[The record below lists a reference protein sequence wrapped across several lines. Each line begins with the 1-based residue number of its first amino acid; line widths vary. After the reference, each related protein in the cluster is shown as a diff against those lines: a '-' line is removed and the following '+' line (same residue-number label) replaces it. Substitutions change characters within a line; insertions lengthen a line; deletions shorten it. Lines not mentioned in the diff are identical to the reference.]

1 MMKGTTINMAVY
13 DEVPDNDPA
22 GDGRVNVKYV
32 EVHRVLAETPGKWRA
47 VVDVTERRDAQRW
60 RQAGK
65 RKGWEVRQVRQA
77 DGGWRMFARVT
88 KGENQ

>member
-1 MMKGTTINMAVY
+1 MIDDKVL
-13 DEVPDNDPA
+13 DRVPGNDPA

-32 EVHRVLAETPGKWRA
+32 EVTRVLAETPGKWRA
-47 VVDVTERRDAQRW
+47 VVDVDHPRDAQRW

-65 RKGWEVRQVRQA
+65 RKGWEVKQVRQA

-88 KGENQ
+88 EGEN